1 MNIER
6 FKVFSKVAQFKSFT
20 RAADELFMTQPAI
33 SKNIKLIEDF
43 YGVVLFRRIGK
54 HIELTEAGNKL
65 LQFANEIL
73 KLADEAKEAL
83 NEDKLQSEEK
93 IVISSGSTV
102 GVYILPEVLKSFLKK
117 YPKVQFTIEIS
128 NAQKILDEFVD
139 GSIDVGII
147 GALVHKTSLKYLPF
161 ISEELKLIVAKHHPW
176 CQKSEIS
183 ASDLKSQPFFLREKG
198 SGLRYVVEERL
209 RKAGIELDNVT
220 EMPNN
225 EAIVKLVEA
234 GLGVSIVSEYAIAE
248 DLELNRVK
256 TVKIKNLDLHRYFY
270 LLYNEEKMSSK
281 TFNNFIDYLRTNC
294 TGKKPLK

>member
-102 GVYILPEVLKSFLKK
+102 GVYILPEVLKSF
-117 YPKVQFTIEIS
+117 
-128 NAQKILDEFVD
+128 
-139 GSIDVGII
+139 
-147 GALVHKTSLKYLPF
+147 
-161 ISEELKLIVAKHHPW
+161 
-176 CQKSEIS
+176 
-183 ASDLKSQPFFLREKG
+183 
-198 SGLRYVVEERL
+198 
-209 RKAGIELDNVT
+209 
-220 EMPNN
+220 
-225 EAIVKLVEA
+225 
-234 GLGVSIVSEYAIAE
+234 
-248 DLELNRVK
+248 
-256 TVKIKNLDLHRYFY
+256 
-270 LLYNEEKMSSK
+270 
-281 TFNNFIDYLRTNC
+281 
-294 TGKKPLK
+294 

>member
-102 GVYILPEVLKSFLKK
+102 GVYILPEVLKVFKK